1 MACCDISLKKKVLAA
16 KFKFLFCFFYVYVA
30 PLKKC
35 ILCKTRDSGDC
46 PRQVAWEEHQP
57 QDRLLRQTGSPASR
71 QLQDPFP
78 LLECVQTV
86 LLSLSHWTHVF
97 HTGDESVPFAR
108 NICLLV
114 SCQDDLRDMARGER
128 LSPFCTHSGP
138 SCDLMLLWVWPRLCV
153 SWEGHSK
160 DLCVWVFARMNLP
173 EDVCTDIWLN
183 RHANTPKILQDRL
196 VSRVKM
202 SNTAY

>member
-1 MACCDISLKKKVLAA
+1 MQDTRLWCLSSAGRLGRASTTEQTATTDGVTRKQTTPGPIS
-16 KFKFLFCFFYVYVA
+16 
-30 PLKKC
+30 
-35 ILCKTRDSGDC
+35 
-46 PRQVAWEEHQP
+46 
-57 QDRLLRQTGSPASR
+57 SPWVCTNCA
-71 QLQDPFP
+71 L
-78 LLECVQTV
+78 V
-86 LLSLSHWTHVF
+86 SLSHWTHVF